1 MVAELLF
8 IHFGLVGNLKQ
19 AIQNIETLEVWRM
32 DVTTSPGCELCSLCY
47 NNQLTVII
55 SGSYLLCAVV
65 VIMNQNLK
73 TSFHKLQISALM
85 LTLRFQ
91 HYLHLQSSVR
101 LQFKI

>member
-8 IHFGLVGNLKQ
+8 IQFALVGNSRQ
-19 AIQNIETLEVWRM
+19 AIQNVETLEVWRM
-32 DVTTSPGCELCSLCY
+32 DVTTSPGCELCSLFY

-73 TSFHKLQISALM
+73 TSFLKLQISVLM

-91 HYLHLQSSVR
+91 HYLHL
-101 LQFKI
+101 

>member
-8 IHFGLVGNLKQ
+8 IHFALVGNSRQ
-19 AIQNIETLEVWRM
+19 ATQNVETLEVWRM
-32 DVTTSPGCELCSLCY
+32 DVTTSHGCELCSLFY

-73 TSFHKLQISALM
+73 TSFVSQTADFGFDANTQVSAL
-85 LTLRFQ
+85 FA
-91 HYLHLQSSVR
+91 SSI
-101 LQFKI
+101 FS

>member
-1 MVAELLF
+1 M
-8 IHFGLVGNLKQ
+8 GNSRQ
-19 AIQNIETLEVWRM
+19 AIQMVETLEVWRM

-73 TSFHKLQISALM
+73 TFSQTADFVFDANTQVSAL
-85 LTLRFQ
+85 LT
-91 HYLHLQSSVR
+91 SSI
-101 LQFKI
+101 FS